1 MRKKILVVAAILLA
15 AIVTAT
21 ACTKKNNKKEN
32 KETSAQTTT
41 NKETTEKSTTT
52 VKETTNTETTTV
64 AETTTEVETETETTT
79 PAVPAEEK
87 YPWLTDLHSE
97 ARTSQ
102 LIVVSNNGE
111 NGAANIYM
119 FTMNPDG
126 SWNTVVEDSA
136 VIGVNGLD
144 KISVD
149 DGKTPTGMYT
159 FTQAFG
165 TAADPGSQIGYT
177 VVDSS
182 FYWCNDASS
191 DLYNTMV
198 STNNSSGYD
207 LNQCTHFT
215 EYGGQFEYALAFNFN
230 TSKDPSLGSGVFL
243 RCNVGE
249 NSTDGSIAVSRETMQ
264 TILQNLTSDSTFVIA
279 NAEVLS

>member
-126 SWNTVVEDSA
+126 SWNTVVEDTA
-136 VIGVNGLD
+136 AIGINGLD
-144 KISVD
+144 K
-149 DGKTPTGMYT
+149 T
-159 FTQAFG
+159 
-165 TAADPGSQIGYT
+165 
-177 VVDSS
+177 
-182 FYWCNDASS
+182 ASS

-279 NAEVLS
+279 SAEVLS

>member
-21 ACTKKNNKKEN
+21 ACTKKNNKKED
-32 KETSAQTTT
+32 KETTTETTT
-41 NKETTEKSTTT
+41 NKETTTEKTTT
-52 VKETTNTETTTV
+52 TAK
-64 AETTTEVETETETTT
+64 ETTTEATTTAEETTTEAETETTT
-79 PAVPAEEK
+79 QAVPAQEK

-126 SWNTVVEDSA
+126 SWNTVVEDTA
-136 VIGVNGLD
+136 AIGINGLD
-144 KISVD
+144 KTSVD

-207 LNQCTHFT
+207 LAQCTHFT

-279 NAEVLS
+279 SAEVLS

>member
-1 MRKKILVVAAILLA
+1 MVRERQGGSAGISQGTISLFYEILSML
-15 AIVTAT
+15 
-21 ACTKKNNKKEN
+21 
-32 KETSAQTTT
+32 
-41 NKETTEKSTTT
+41 
-52 VKETTNTETTTV
+52 
-64 AETTTEVETETETTT
+64 
-79 PAVPAEEK
+79 
-87 YPWLTDLHSE
+87 
-97 ARTSQ
+97 
-102 LIVVSNNGE
+102 
-111 NGAANIYM
+111 
-119 FTMNPDG
+119 
-126 SWNTVVEDSA
+126 NTVVEDSA

-279 NAEVLS
+279 SAEVLS

>member
-165 TAADPGSQIGYT
+165 TASDPGSQIGYT

-279 NAEVLS
+279 SAEVLS